1 MENGTPFPLG
11 ACAFRGLKVH
21 ATFRVFDFTGHP
33 KLGLPARAD
42 AVERA
47 KRFISNGLAAGR
59 FFPKIDRLFV
69 GLGEYP
75 AAHRYMEKDA
85 RIGKVVISLHG

>member
-1 MENGTPFPLG
+1 
-11 ACAFRGLKVH
+11 VH
-21 ATFRVFDFTGHP
+21 ATFRVFDFTGHS
-33 KLGLPARAD
+33 KLGLPAKAD

-47 KRFISNGLAAGR
+47 KRFVLHGLATGC
-59 FFPKIDRLFV
+59 FPPKIDRLFV
-69 GLGEYP
+69 GLSEYP